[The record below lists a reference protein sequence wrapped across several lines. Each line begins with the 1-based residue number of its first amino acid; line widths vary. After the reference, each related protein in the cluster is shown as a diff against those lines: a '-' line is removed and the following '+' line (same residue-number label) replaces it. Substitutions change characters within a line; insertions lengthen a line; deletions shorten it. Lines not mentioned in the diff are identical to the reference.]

1 MTWNPKTELVKKA
14 LKIAREEHENGFNK
28 AQLIEASKKVYGG
41 FGANPSKAIKTME
54 DVSNA
59 GNAMA
64 HIDGHYPVGMSSCFV
79 VGINGGCGYECPV
92 FLSGDCDEFQEEM
105 LKDLLFDDS
114 GKIRQGHTFDEDEI
128 AEIFEAVG
136 EDMQDFIEH
145 QNYLKEKEDQYN
157 VLCSSGIQRK

>member
-14 LKIAREEHENGFNK
+14 LKIARQEHENGFTK
-28 AQLIEASKKVYGG
+28 AQLIEASEKVYGG

-64 HIDGHYPVGMSSCFV
+64 NIDGHYPVGMSGCFV

-105 LKDLLFDDS
+105 LKDLLSDDCEN
-114 GKIRQGHTFDEDEI
+114 IRQGHVFEADEI
-128 AEIFEAVG
+128 AEIFDTVG
-136 EDMQDFIEH
+136 EDMAQFIDD
-145 QNYLKEKEDQYN
+145 QNYLNEQKD
-157 VLCSSGIQRK
+157 